1 MIQKAFNHPFG
12 KRSFQALGSLLIT
25 WSMVSC
31 FSPSVPIKQKAKYDL
46 DVYWENEKKPDRPFQ
61 VIDQVVIQEEMPLT
75 DEQRRTRGPMVG
87 RGNDARQKNR
97 LTEMLVKKAEDI
109 GANAVM
115 DVKYKYYT
123 TATSNGYIMEGTAVL
138 YRGD

>member
-1 MIQKAFNHPFG
+1 MIQKAFNRPLR
-12 KRSFQALGSLLIT
+12 KRSLQALGMILIS
-25 WSMVSC
+25 WSVVSC
-31 FSPSVPIKQKAKYDL
+31 FSPSVPIRRNPKYDL
-46 DVYWENEKKPDRPFQ
+46 DVFWENDKKPDRPFQ
-61 VIDQVVIQEEMPLT
+61 VIDQVSIQEEMLLT
-75 DEQRRTRGPMVG
+75 EEQRKTRGPMVG

-97 LTEMLVKKAEDI
+97 LTEMLVKKAEAM

>member
-1 MIQKAFNHPFG
+1 MIQKAFNRPFG
-12 KRSFQALGSLLIT
+12 KRSFQVLGFLFTT

-31 FSPSVPIKQKAKYDL
+31 FSPSVPIKQKTKYDL
-46 DVYWENEKKPDRPFQ
+46 DVYWENDKKPDRPFQ

-123 TATSNGYIMEGTAVL
+123 TATSNGFIMEGTAVL